1 MVSLAV
7 YFILLGLGVSMVIK
21 YKNYKS
27 KEFRK
32 WSDERINEVKALLDE
47 RLEKVN
53 KLYQEVRMENESLKE
68 EHKEFLNNSNYM
80 EKEYK

>member
-1 MVSLAV
+1 MISLVV
-7 YFILLGLGVSMVIK
+7 YFILLGLGASVVIK

-32 WSDERINEVKALLDE
+32 WSDERINEVKVLLDE

-53 KLYQEVRMENESLKE
+53 KLYQEVRMEDESLKE
-68 EHKEFLNNSNYM
+68 E
-80 EKEYK
+80 YK